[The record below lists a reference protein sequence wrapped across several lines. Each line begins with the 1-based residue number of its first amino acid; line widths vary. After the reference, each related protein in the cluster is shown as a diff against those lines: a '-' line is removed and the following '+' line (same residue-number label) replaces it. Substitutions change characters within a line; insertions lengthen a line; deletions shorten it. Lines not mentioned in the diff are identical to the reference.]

1 MINISEETKSFID
14 CVNLF
19 GHVFNPF
26 FVDENNKLL
35 IHLDSVINKY
45 NYNDKVIVEAIFLMY
60 KKFESQDVKADI
72 EVRVMLKVRSN
83 FSFQKKLKEPI
94 RGKSVDY
101 TINFTIDFNYNKHN
115 DIYYV
120 FDLKF
125 ILINEDRPSFP
136 TEEEVKLYVIGR
148 YAYLCINAMVALA
161 KEKIKTREE
170 LDKAMKFFR
179 RFINEDL

>member
-1 MINISEETKSFID
+1 MYNKYCLMCENEEIILQEETFTYWASSD
-14 CVNLF
+14 
-19 GHVFNPF
+19 
-26 FVDENNKLL
+26 
-35 IHLDSVINKY
+35 
-45 NYNDKVIVEAIFLMY
+45 
-60 KKFESQDVKADI
+60 
-72 EVRVMLKVRSN
+72 MLKVCSN

-101 TINFTIDFNYNKHN
+101 TVNFVIDFNCNKY
-115 DIYYV
+115 IGISYI

-136 TEEEVKLYVIGR
+136 TEEEVKLYVSGR

-161 KEKIKTREE
+161 KERIKTREE
-170 LDKAMKFFR
+170 LNKAMKFFK